1 MSKKIFLTF
10 FILVFTISCNA
21 FKPKKVDTRKT
32 PISGAERARQ
42 NVETG
47 GGVSLKGIL
56 GGGRGTNF
64 EFSSSNPLWRASLE
78 VLDFMPMT
86 TVDYSGGIIISD
98 WYTGDTS
105 DNSSIKISIRFLSNE
120 VRADSVKVIVHK
132 KKCVL
137 DNNCKI
143 TLVDNSKISQE
154 LKVAIIKKAALFEK
168 ELKEKK

>member
-1 MSKKIFLTF
+1 MSKK
-10 FILVFTISCNA
+10 FILAIFTLVFVVSCDA
-21 FKPKKVDTRKT
+21 VKPKKVDTRQT
-32 PISGAERARQ
+32 PISGPDRARQ
-42 NVETG
+42 NVESG

-56 GGGRGTNF
+56 KRQGTNF

-78 VLDFMPMT
+78 ILDFMPMT

-98 WYTGDTS
+98 WYSGETD
-105 DNSSIKISIRFLSNE
+105 DNSSIKISVRFLSNE
-120 VRADSVKVIVHK
+120 VRTDSVKVIVHK
-132 KKCVL
+132 KKCKL